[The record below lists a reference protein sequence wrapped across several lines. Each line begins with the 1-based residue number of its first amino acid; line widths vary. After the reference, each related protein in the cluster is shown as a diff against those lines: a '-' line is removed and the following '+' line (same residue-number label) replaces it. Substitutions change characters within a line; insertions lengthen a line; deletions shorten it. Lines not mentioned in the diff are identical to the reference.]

1 MLKLVFACAPSKTVD
16 DKLEYAFGLGDG
28 LPWKHIKQDM
38 SNFVARTKNTV
49 MVMGAKTFASLPRL
63 LPDRTHVVVTDM
75 ARKLPRTKTNEL
87 AHFYITQTE
96 FITLVMGS
104 EINLFSPATDV
115 PFKLSTEH
123 VDVSVIGGPALLKQ
137 ALPYA
142 DEIVMTKI
150 IKKCRVNSD
159 VQLDK
164 DFVQDIMLQRSMVES
179 HYYRIDELTEITE
192 SVYK

>member
-1 MLKLVFACAPSKTVD
+1 MLKLVFACAPTKTVD

-49 MVMGAKTFASLPRL
+49 LVMGANTFASLPSI
-63 LPDRTHVVVTDM
+63 LPNRTHVVVTDFSR
-75 ARKLPRTKTNEL
+75 AYPKTKKGEL
-87 AHFYITQTE
+87 AHFYITREE
-96 FITLVMGS
+96 FITLITGC
-104 EINLFSPATDV
+104 ELTLFGPNTDMA
-115 PFKLSTEH
+115 PRISTGRI
-123 VDVSVIGGPALLKQ
+123 DVSVIGGPALLKQ
-137 ALPYA
+137 AMPYA

-150 IKKCRVNSD
+150 LKKHRVNSD